1 MFSFVT
7 PDHKI
12 KKKKMLVHLSLQ
24 RSFRF
29 EMVKLSNIKVNKLMN
44 MSKKVGCSRMSLVGV
59 H

>member
-1 MFSFVT
+1 
-7 PDHKI
+7 
-12 KKKKMLVHLSLQ
+12 MLVDLSLQ

-44 MSKKVGCSRMSLVGV
+44 MSKKVGCSRMSLVVV

>member
-7 PDHKI
+7 LDHKI
-12 KKKKMLVHLSLQ
+12 KKKMLVHLSLQ

-29 EMVKLSNIKVNKLMN
+29 EMVKLSNVQVNKLIDV
-44 MSKKVGCSRMSLVGV
+44 SKKVGSSHMSPVGL

>member
-1 MFSFVT
+1 
-7 PDHKI
+7 
-12 KKKKMLVHLSLQ
+12 MLVHLSLQ

-44 MSKKVGCSRMSLVGV
+44 MSKKVGYSRMSLVGV